1 MFIVSRYVIRE
12 HIGPFFFALALIT
25 SMLLLNF
32 VLQAMRYIIGKGIS
46 MTVILEFIAYNLAG
60 IIVLVVPMSI
70 LVATIMAFGRL
81 ASDNEVTAL
90 KAGGINFFKLIF
102 PVILVACI
110 VTYGVFWFNDEVLP
124 LANHNARVLK
134 KNIQAKRPT
143 LSIEPGVFLE
153 GIENFSMIVEN
164 KDELGSTIY
173 GVTIFDKS
181 DRNAQR
187 TITAKRGSIAIEE
200 SNDNMIL
207 ELEEGEIHEYHQG
220 KNDQYQ
226 RIIFQ
231 KYKVIVAVENL
242 SLKTSD
248 ESFRNDREK
257 NIDQLMEEVARHRKE
272 RERQMGL
279 VLKNI
284 EKKPE
289 SVTQLDPRA
298 RKLVEKYCVEFSWL
312 DAINDYFMDWNLRL
326 ALDTAYVPYTDYVLS
341 DSLKQTIQTYLKDTL
356 KHTVPVAE
364 SQPSALRSLDPSLG
378 RRPNMSKSAIPVDSV
393 EMPLTAISN
402 QVSGNISTV
411 SSYQRLMD
419 QSMVE
424 VNKKY
429 SIPMACLIFVLL
441 GAPIGVKAKRGN
453 LGLAAGISLFFFIA
467 YYFCLILGED
477 LADRGLMNP
486 FFAMWF
492 MNFFL
497 GMLGCVLIYQTVTE
511 KTMGWLTIRSF
522 FHSLKLT
529 MKSSFK
535 RKINEN

>member
-257 NIDQLMEEVARHRKE
+257 NIDQLMEEVARH
-272 RERQMGL
+272 
-279 VLKNI
+279 
-284 EKKPE
+284 
-289 SVTQLDPRA
+289 
-298 RKLVEKYCVEFSWL
+298 
-312 DAINDYFMDWNLRL
+312 
-326 ALDTAYVPYTDYVLS
+326 
-341 DSLKQTIQTYLKDTL
+341 
-356 KHTVPVAE
+356 
-364 SQPSALRSLDPSLG
+364 
-378 RRPNMSKSAIPVDSV
+378 
-393 EMPLTAISN
+393 
-402 QVSGNISTV
+402 
-411 SSYQRLMD
+411 
-419 QSMVE
+419 
-424 VNKKY
+424 
-429 SIPMACLIFVLL
+429 
-441 GAPIGVKAKRGN
+441 
-453 LGLAAGISLFFFIA
+453 
-467 YYFCLILGED
+467 
-477 LADRGLMNP
+477 
-486 FFAMWF
+486 
-492 MNFFL
+492 
-497 GMLGCVLIYQTVTE
+497 
-511 KTMGWLTIRSF
+511 
-522 FHSLKLT
+522 
-529 MKSSFK
+529 
-535 RKINEN
+535 